1 MPAYSKISIV
11 IPVLNSGNVLKNCL
25 QSIRS
30 QNYPQDRV
38 EILILDGGSVDE
50 TLSIAKKFSCK
61 IFQNPLKTAEA
72 GKAVGVKS
80 ATGQYIIFIDSDNI
94 LPQNNWLTLMLSPFS
109 TSPEIIGAEPIEFTY
124 RRDAGFIE
132 RYSALLGANDPYAY
146 FLGNYDRQ
154 STLSG
159 KWTGLNNIPTTDCLN
174 YLLITLSP
182 NLPIPTIGANGT
194 IFRAD
199 FLKNNFSGDYLF
211 DIDII
216 NQVLSSTNQ
225 PLYFAKVNIGIIH
238 TFCESSLTKFIQKQ
252 SRRVKDIFFYE
263 KIRTYPW
270 KKTPL
275 FYKNILFGLYS
286 LSIVLPFIDAIKGY
300 SKLADSTWL
309 FHPAACIIT
318 FYIYSL
324 NTIKHKLKILKPTNR
339 QKWSQ

>member
-38 EILILDGGSVDE
+38 EILILDGGSIDE

-159 KWTGLNNIPTTDCLN
+159 KWTGLDIPTTEFDN
-174 YLLITLSP
+174 YLLITLHP
-182 NLPIPTIGANGT
+182 KKTIPTIGANGT
-194 IFRAD
+194 VFRSE
-199 FLKNNFSGDYLF
+199 FLKNNFNGDYLF

-216 NQVLSSTNQ
+216 TTALNATSK
-225 PLYFAKVNIGIIH
+225 PIYFAKVKIGIIH
-238 TFCESSLTKFIQKQ
+238 TYCESSISKFIKKQ
-252 SRRVKDIFFYE
+252 SRRIKDIYFYK
-263 KIRTYPW
+263 KIRTYQWQP
-270 KKTPL
+270 PL
-275 FYKNILFGLYS
+275 DNKNILF
-286 LSIVLPFIDAIKGY
+286 A
-300 SKLADSTWL
+300 
-309 FHPAACIIT
+309 
-318 FYIYSL
+318 IYSL
-324 NTIKHKLKILKPTNR
+324 LFFPALFKSIQGYFKLRDIAWFFHPFACLITTFIYSFYTLLHLLGFKISQDR
-339 QKWSQ
+339 QKWHQ